1 MCSPVWETLHPF
13 TTIPVSQQISTVR
26 KGARNV
32 FQNMV
37 AISGVVLTVLK
48 YGFHHLLPARNPTNS
63 REL

>member
-1 MCSPVWETLHPF
+1 MCNPVWETLHLF

-26 KGARNV
+26 REARNG
-32 FQNMV
+32 FQNMA
-37 AISGVVLTVLK
+37 AINGVVLTVIK